1 MFLKF
6 KVKKNKSTKKKKKT
20 RLPQSRDSGQTEVI
34 VTLKSTL
41 ANSGKQTA
49 L

>member
-6 KVKKNKSTKKKKKT
+6 KVKEKKQKP

>member
-6 KVKKNKSTKKKKKT
+6 KVKEKKKKT